1 MSSKNKAA
9 LLGLMAAA
17 MVSEEK
23 NEYLK
28 FENTYA
34 DLPEPYIGDS
44 GTPRPYKKT
53 ELNNKQKK
61 KRAAAK
67 RAKKARKKHR

>member
-1 MSSKNKAA
+1 MNTKNKAA

-17 MVSEEK
+17 MASEEK
-23 NEYLK
+23 NEYFK
-28 FENTYA
+28 FENPYA
-34 DLPEPYIGDS
+34 DLPEPYIGGSD
-44 GTPRPYKKT
+44 TPRPHKKT

-67 RAKKARKKHR
+67 RAKQARKKQR